1 MSTAPAIGAAQGADG
16 TSQPTGF
23 GALIAALTPLDRADG
38 STAGLTTELP
48 ENWTQGRTA
57 YGGLSAAL
65 CVEAARRMA
74 ADLPPLRSGQFA
86 FAGPAAGR
94 LDIRPELVRR
104 GRSAATMAVALDG
117 DQGPAVRA
125 LLTYGAARDSRVG
138 HDSLAAPDVAG
149 PDDCPAFFPSGG
161 GPRFAA
167 NMEMRLAAGNRPLAG
182 GDPAFWLWV
191 RHRAPDGADPLT
203 ALVALADSPPPAA
216 MVGFPAPAPISTMTW
231 TLDLLGD
238 PGDDPGVWRLLH
250 SVSEQAGHG
259 YSAQAMTLWDA
270 DRRPL
275 AVARQMVALF
285 T

>member
-1 MSTAPAIGAAQGADG
+1 MSGAPTMAADQDAEATG
-16 TSQPTGF
+16 QPTGF
-23 GALIAALTPLDRADG
+23 GALIAALAPLAGADG
-38 STAGLTTELP
+38 SPAGLTTELP
-48 ENWTQGRTA
+48 EHWTQGRTA

-65 CVEAARRMA
+65 CVEAARRMG

-104 GRSAATMAVALDG
+104 GRSAATVAVALDG
-117 DQGPAVRA
+117 EQGPAVRA

-138 HDSLAAPDVAG
+138 HDSLTAPDVAG
-149 PDDCPAFFPSGG
+149 PDGCPAFFASGD

-167 NMEMRLAAGNRPLAG
+167 NMEMRLAAGSRPLAG

-191 RHRAPDGADPLT
+191 RHRAPTGADPVT

-231 TLDLLGD
+231 TLDLIGD
-238 PGDDPGVWRLLH
+238 PGGDPGAWMLLR
-250 SVSEQAGHG
+250 SASEQAGHG
-259 YSAQAMTLWDA
+259 YSAQAMTLWDEH
-270 DRRPL
+270 RRPL